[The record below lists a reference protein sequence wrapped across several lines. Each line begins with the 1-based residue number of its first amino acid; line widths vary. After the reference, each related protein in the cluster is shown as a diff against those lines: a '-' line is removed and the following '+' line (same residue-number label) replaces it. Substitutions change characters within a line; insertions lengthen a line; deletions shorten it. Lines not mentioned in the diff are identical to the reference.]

1 MSVLMEI
8 SEFLQKGRANE
19 IQEAIKKALEENI
32 SAKDILEQ
40 GMMHGM
46 DIIGDKFS
54 KNEIFVP
61 DMLIAARAMTAGL
74 EILKPYL
81 IEQDVENKGTV
92 ILGTVKGDLHDIG
105 KNLVKIMLEGKG
117 FEVIDL
123 GIDVPKEK
131 FVEQAN
137 EFNAKII
144 ALSALLTTT
153 MQEMQEVVKAFK
165 EAGLRDKV
173 KIMIGGAPV
182 TDKFREEIGADLY
195 APDAAQA
202 ANVALEA
209 VK

>member
-1 MSVLMEI
+1 MSILMQI
-8 SEFLQKGRANE
+8 SEFLQQGRANE
-19 IQEAIKKALEENI
+19 VQDSIRKALDEGVG
-32 SAKDILEQ
+32 AKEILNE

-81 IEQDVENKGTV
+81 IEQDVENKGKI

-105 KNLVKIMLEGKG
+105 KNLVKIMFEGKG

-131 FVEQAN
+131 FIEQVN
-137 EFNAKII
+137 ETNAKIV

-153 MQEMQEVVKAFK
+153 MPEMEEIVKAFK
-165 EAGLRDKV
+165 DAGIRDKV

-202 ANVALEA
+202 ANAALEIA
-209 VK
+209 G

>member
-1 MSVLMEI
+1 MSILIEI
-8 SEFLQKGRANE
+8 SEYLQKGRANE
-19 IQEAIKKALEENI
+19 IQESVKKALEEKI
-32 SAKDILEQ
+32 SAKDVLEQ

-46 DIIGDKFS
+46 GIIGDKFS

-81 IEQDVENKGTV
+81 IEQDVENKGTI

-123 GIDVPKEK
+123 GIDVSKEK
-131 FVEQAN
+131 FVEQFN
-137 EFNAKII
+137 ETNAKIV

-153 MQEMQEVVKAFK
+153 MPEMGEIIKAFK
-165 EAGLRDKV
+165 EAGIRDKV

-195 APDAAQA
+195 ASNAAQA
-202 ANVALEA
+202 AEVAIQA
-209 VK
+209 VG